1 MRSESQAQSPH
12 LSTSGHCALQV
23 STYSRAALEGRA
35 AAVRDFMIRQGALGN
50 TTQPKLRRLFPQFMQ
65 QQLQASRTPAAA
77 AASISNPDTVT
88 ATQGPAVQQQP
99 NVQVVQL
106 PDAPPTSGINV
117 RTRTPVEVGSP
128 VTVRTPTEEYVL
140 GGRRH

>member
-1 MRSESQAQSPH
+1 
-12 LSTSGHCALQV
+12 
-23 STYSRAALEGRA
+23 
-35 AAVRDFMIRQGALGN
+35 MIRQGVLGN
-50 TTQPKLRRLFPQFMQ
+50 TTQPILRRLFPQFMQ
-65 QQLQASRTPAAA
+65 QQASRTPASATDSV
-77 AASISNPDTVT
+77 AAS
-88 ATQGPAVQQQP
+88 QGPAVQQVQQQP

-106 PDAPPTSGINV
+106 PDALPTSGINV